1 MSAESEKK
9 EIVTTEI
16 IKMENINKGYRLG
29 EEMVPV
35 LRDVSAGAIF

>member
-16 IKMENINKGYRLG
+16 IKMENTDIVKGIRY
-29 EEMVPV
+29 
-35 LRDVSAGAIF
+35 F